1 MSKRTKTIIS
11 LVLNAIVA
19 TVTAGIAVSYFFN
32 HTDVIP
38 NGWVSFRF
46 FTTDANLLAAIGSLL
61 VMICDIQI
69 LRGKRQNVAR
79 AFTLVKY
86 AGVVGLL
93 LTFCVVM
100 VLLVPIY
107 GAARQLGGTSFHM
120 HVTAPLLTFV
130 SFVFFDAH
138 TTLRFRDTFIGLL
151 PEVLYGLFYFLQ
163 VVVLEN
169 WWDFYA
175 FNQGGRWYLTMPML
189 FTFSY
194 LLCLLTRLL
203 RNRMTEKTEKQ
214 DSKDRR

>member
-69 LRGKRQNVAR
+69 LRGKRENVAR

-151 PEVLYGLFYFLQ
+151 PEVLYGLFYFCRWSCWKMVGFLRLQ
-163 VVVLEN
+163 PGRQMVSDHAHAVHVFLPVLPA
-169 WWDFYA
+169 DA
-175 FNQGGRWYLTMPML
+175 PAATA
-189 FTFSY
+189 
-194 LLCLLTRLL
+194 
-203 RNRMTEKTEKQ
+203 
-214 DSKDRR
+214 